1 MGHRS
6 SRGNGDALRWR
17 HARPEGP
24 RSDPR
29 TVTCIRAPYQVS
41 GQPFGRPSGRPGA
54 PHRRRSVQRHF
65 RMAEDGKR
73 KMAGSPDLSPG
84 SQPSLVWSRRC
95 PALPRLVGRSTIGA
109 GGLSFRVRDGS
120 GRVLP
125 AVAAE
130 GSVVGCVWLL
140 WWLLL
145 LWCGCCGVVVVVV
158 LWWLVGCG
166 GWVGCGPYSGR
177 GVFPWCLVPSLV
189 FVGLGPWVWGGCGCV
204 CVGLLV
210 PVGCARCRVF
220 TSGLSTQWCSGG
232 LPGGVLLWRPGL
244 EGGFP
249 LRCFQR
255 LSLSERGQPVV
266 PLAGQ
271 LAH

>member
-1 MGHRS
+1 MCGGGS
-6 SRGNGDALRWR
+6 CGVC
-17 HARPEGP
+17 RPL
-24 RSDPR
+24 
-29 TVTCIRAPYQVS
+29 
-41 GQPFGRPSGRPGA
+41 SGRPRHRVAA
-54 PHRRRSVQRHF
+54 P
-65 RMAEDGKR
+65 
-73 KMAGSPDLSPG
+73 AGVFLLCG
-84 SQPSLVWSRRC
+84 L
-95 PALPRLVGRSTIGA
+95 
-109 GGLSFRVRDGS
+109 GGVLLFRVWLGAVPLALGVLAS
-120 GRVLP
+120 GFGMGPGVSSPLWPPR
-125 AVAAE
+125 
-130 GSVVGCVWLL
+130 GL
-140 WWLLL
+140 WWGA
-145 LWCGCCGVVVVVV
+145 CRGCRGCCCVV
-158 LWWLVGCG
+158 WWLVGCG

-177 GVFPWCLVPSLV
+177 GVFPWCLVPSLLS
-189 FVGLGPWVWGGCGCV
+189 VGSWPVGVGGVCGCV

-244 EGGFP
+244 EDGFP

>member
-1 MGHRS
+1 MDRPPVAPGLT
-6 SRGNGDALRWR
+6 GGD
-17 HARPEGP
+17 GG
-24 RSDPR
+24 
-29 TVTCIRAPYQVS
+29 T
-41 GQPFGRPSGRPGA
+41 
-54 PHRRRSVQRHF
+54 
-65 RMAEDGKR
+65 
-73 KMAGSPDLSPG
+73 
-84 SQPSLVWSRRC
+84 LVWSRRC

-130 GSVVGCVWLL
+130 GSVVGCVSWLS
-140 WWLLL
+140 
-145 LWCGCCGVVVVVV
+145 WCGCGVVVVVV
-158 LWWLVGCG
+158 WWLVGCG

-177 GVFPWCLVPSLV
+177 GVFPWCVWSPPLCL
-189 FVGLGPWVWGGCGCV
+189 WVLARGCGGGCGCV

>member
-1 MGHRS
+1 MVC
-6 SRGNGDALRWR
+6 ARW
-17 HARPEGP
+17 
-24 RSDPR
+24 
-29 TVTCIRAPYQVS
+29 
-41 GQPFGRPSGRPGA
+41 
-54 PHRRRSVQRHF
+54 
-65 RMAEDGKR
+65 
-73 KMAGSPDLSPG
+73 
-84 SQPSLVWSRRC
+84 C
-95 PALPRLVGRSTIGA
+95 PALPRPGGRSTIGA

-130 GSVVGCVWLL
+130 GSVVGCVSWLSWCGCCRVVVVWL
-140 WWLLL
+140 WWL
-145 LWCGCCGVVVVVV
+145 LWCGCGGWWVVVGGLVVGRIVDAVCFPGVWSPPLCLWV
-158 LWWLVGCG
+158 LARGCG
-166 GWVGCGPYSGR
+166 
-177 GVFPWCLVPSLV
+177 
-189 FVGLGPWVWGGCGCV
+189 GGCGCV